1 MINKFIKNLCI
12 FFTEERDLKLFL
24 FAFIERILTDKQFLY
39 IVLIIPSYCEMI
51 VIVQLVAMKKLGHF
65 RHSLIRQL
73 VHGTVWNLE

>member
-1 MINKFIKNLCI
+1 MINKFIKNLCK

-51 VIVQLVAMKKLGHF
+51 VIVQLVAMKKLAHF
-65 RHSLIRQL
+65 QIFINK
-73 VHGTVWNLE
+73 V

>member
-51 VIVQLVAMKKLGHF
+51 VIVQLVAMKKLAHF
-65 RHSLIRQL
+65 QIFINK
-73 VHGTVWNLE
+73 V